1 MVAQYVENTVP
12 SFFMT
17 RWLRSLI
24 PCRYALNYK
33 GLPYQTVWVEHPE
46 LADLYKKNGVEACE
60 TRNGSPYYTL
70 PLLHDASTGKFVSDS
85 TAIAKYLEATYPD
98 TPRLF
103 PEGSL
108 PILARFRDELK
119 DKLGNLRFFAYP
131 KAYTILNPSS
141 AEYFR
146 RARELEFGKRLED
159 VPPTGEERVKEW
171 EKIKA
176 GMGDVAGWMK
186 KDGKFFL
193 GDTLCY
199 ADILAASYL
208 MWVRV
213 LFGKDSEEWANITT
227 WQDGRWATFMKDMEK
242 YETVV

>member
-1 MVAQYVENTVP
+1 MSSSPSLTLYDIPSKSPQQPWSPNTWK
-12 SFFMT
+12 T
-17 RWLRSLI
+17 
-24 PCRYALNYK
+24 RYALNYK
-33 GLPYQTVWVEHPE
+33 GLPHQTVWVEYPDI
-46 LADLYKKNGVEACE
+46 ADLYKKNGAEACE
-60 TRNGSPYYTL
+60 IKNGAPHYTL

-85 TAIAKYLEATYPD
+85 TAIAQYLEATYPD

-103 PEGSL
+103 PEGSS

-119 DKLGNLRFFAYP
+119 DKLGNLRLFAYP
-131 KAYTILNPSS
+131 KTYKVLNPSS

-159 VPPTGEERVKEW
+159 
-171 EKIKA
+171 IKA

-208 MWVRV
+208 MWIRAI
-213 LFGKDSEEWANITT
+213 FGKGSEEWADIMT